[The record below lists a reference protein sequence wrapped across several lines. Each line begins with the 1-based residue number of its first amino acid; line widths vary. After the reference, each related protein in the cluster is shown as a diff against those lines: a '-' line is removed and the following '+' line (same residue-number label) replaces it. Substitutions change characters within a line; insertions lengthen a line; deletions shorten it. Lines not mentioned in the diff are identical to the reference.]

1 MGRLK
6 LVEPE
11 HLDFLRTYFSKKLV
25 DGSLSE
31 LLSDPALS
39 EDAVE
44 TLRQALAEGSVVG
57 LNDWFGRYL
66 SLAGRRA
73 MWTAFRN
80 VRYRKKSPLADQ
92 VLRKSVVREV
102 MDWAE
107 AQGIDDL
114 NAAVLAL
121 LEAQKE

>member
-6 LVEPE
+6 QVEPE

-31 LLSDPALS
+31 LLSDPSPS
-39 EDAVE
+39 EDAAE
-44 TLRQALAEGSVVG
+44 ALRYVLAEGSIAG
-57 LNDWFGRYL
+57 LNDWFDRYL

-73 MWTAFRN
+73 VWTAFRN

-114 NAAVLAL
+114 NEAVLAL
-121 LEAQKE
+121 LESQET

>member
-6 LVEPE
+6 QVEPE
-11 HLDFLRTYFSKKLV
+11 HLGFLRTYFSKKLV

-31 LLSDPALS
+31 LLSDPSLS
-39 EDAVE
+39 EGAAE
-44 TLRQALAEGSVVG
+44 ALRHALAEGTMAG
-57 LNDWFGRYL
+57 LNGWFDRYL

-73 MWTAFRN
+73 VWAAFRN